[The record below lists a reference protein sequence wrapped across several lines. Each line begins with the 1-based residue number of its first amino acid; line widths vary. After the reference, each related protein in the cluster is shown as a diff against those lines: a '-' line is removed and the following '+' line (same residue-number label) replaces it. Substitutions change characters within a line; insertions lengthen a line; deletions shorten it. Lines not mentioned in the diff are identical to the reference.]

1 MTSHRRYRENLTLE
15 QALDQLEQGKEKQ
28 FDAKIVDVF
37 MDILREYE
45 DIRKKIAWTYEETAL
60 GHEQR

>member
-1 MTSHRRYRENLTLE
+1 M
-15 QALDQLEQGKEKQ
+15 EQGKAKQ
-28 FDAKIVDVF
+28 FEAKIVDVF
-37 MDILREYE
+37 MEILKEYE